1 MTDSGTK
8 FILFGD
14 VQNGYW
20 WRLRSPKGET
30 LRSSGRTLRHKAECE
45 REVYRLKDELYPSA
59 QVRDATIG

>member
-1 MTDSGTK
+1 MYDSDPQ
-8 FILFGD
+8 FIIFGD
-14 VQNGYW
+14 VLTGYW

-45 REVYRLKDELYPSA
+45 GEVYRLKDERYPSA